1 MKLEETATWMLST
14 DYKDRFKAEYAQTA
28 IRHKKLDG
36 LLKKWDMDVLD
47 FKPLCPRSAYDI
59 QIAAMKQYLAILE
72 TRAVIEGIDI
82 SEIQAHLRG

>member
-1 MKLEETATWMLST
+1 MKLEETAAWMLST

-28 IRHKKLDG
+28 IRYKKLDG

-82 SEIQAHLRG
+82 SEIQAHMRG